1 VEAPP
6 PREMPVFPLGS
17 VLLPGQLLPLQVFEP
32 RYRVLLFDLRDE
44 QPAEFVVALIERG
57 SEVGGGDVRTDVGC
71 VARIERTEDLPG
83 GRTLVLCVGTERM
96 HIVEWLEED
105 PYPRALVRPAPSQP
119 DPAGGPPAELTGR
132 ADALARDVGD
142 LAERLGAPAWPGPA
156 LSDDP
161 DERLWQLALL
171 APLGT
176 LDRQRLLAE
185 DDPVVRWERLA
196 ESLEEQRDLLE
207 ARLRWE
213 SSGD

>member
-1 VEAPP
+1 
-6 PREMPVFPLGS
+6 MPVFPLGS

-32 RYRVLLFDLRDE
+32 RYRVLLFDLRDTE
-44 QPAEFVVALIERG
+44 PAEFVVTLIERG

-71 VARIERTEDLPG
+71 VARIERTEDLSG
-83 GRTLVLCVGTERM
+83 GRTLVLCVGTRRM
-96 HIVEWLEED
+96 RILEWLEED
-105 PYPRALVRPAPSQP
+105 PYPRALVRPAVEQP
-119 DPAGGPPAELTGR
+119 PPAGGLPAELTSR
-132 ADALARDVGD
+132 TDALAGEVGA

-171 APLGT
+171 TPLGT

-185 DDPVVRWERLA
+185 DDPLARWRRLA

-207 ARLRWE
+207 ARLRWD
-213 SSGD
+213 SPGA